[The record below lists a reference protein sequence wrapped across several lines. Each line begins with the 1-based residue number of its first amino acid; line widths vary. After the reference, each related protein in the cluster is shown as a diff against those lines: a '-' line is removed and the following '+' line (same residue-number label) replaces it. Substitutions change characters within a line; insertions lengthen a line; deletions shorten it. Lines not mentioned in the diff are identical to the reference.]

1 MDCISD
7 SGEGAV
13 PLARTVIDARLAES
27 RPDLPWWDRP
37 WIAPPLQKALFAAG
51 APVYWLADPTRY
63 AQTLGGGELDGPQ
76 TMTLGA
82 AALPG
87 IEAALPR
94 LIGPINPERPGRVIR
109 QAVTQCLGHRVGLFL
124 TAEVGRDQLARHL
137 QRFIFMRGAGHDRPL
152 FFRFWDPAV
161 ALAFLRINHD
171 RPERIGR
178 FLGVPGG
185 PVLNLV
191 AETGPDAVELVQP
204 APDIPRAPA
213 EPELDMAEL
222 AAFGELEMDR
232 FVQDAAVWLVDTYGG
247 TAASRHGIEA
257 AIRNQIGPLRA
268 MGIVSEY
275 ATNFALAGL
284 YILGAHAAN
293 LPAEGRALLTG
304 HETEDE
310 RAARFLTWAQHRAGH
325 RGNRGKGDTG

>member
-1 MDCISD
+1 MLFDWVSD
-7 SGEGAV
+7 SGEGAA
-13 PLARTVIDARLAES
+13 PLVRTVVDARPAEI
-27 RPDLPWWDRP
+27 RDDLPWWDRA

-51 APVYWLADPTRY
+51 APVYWVADPTRY
-63 AQTLGGGELDGPQ
+63 SEITGGGDLDGPQ
-76 TMTLGA
+76 AVTLGA
-82 AALPG
+82 AVMPA
-87 IEAALPR
+87 IETALPR

-109 QAVTQCLGHRVGLFL
+109 QAVTQCLGHRIGLFL

-137 QRFIFMRGAGHDRPL
+137 QRFIFIRGAGHDRPL

-161 ALAFLRINHD
+161 ALAFLRINHA

-185 PVLNLV
+185 PVLSLL
-191 AETGPDAVELVQP
+191 AETGPDRIEAVRP
-204 APDIPRAPA
+204 APDIPRAQA

-222 AAFGELEMDR
+222 AAFEELEMDR

-247 TAASRHGIEA
+247 TAASLDRIEA
-257 AIRNQIGPLRA
+257 AIRHQIGPLRA

-284 YILGAHAAN
+284 YLLGTHAEN

-304 HETEDE
+304 NETEDE
-310 RAARFLTWAQHRAGH
+310 RAARFLIWAQHRSGH
-325 RGNRGKGDTG
+325 SSKEDRG